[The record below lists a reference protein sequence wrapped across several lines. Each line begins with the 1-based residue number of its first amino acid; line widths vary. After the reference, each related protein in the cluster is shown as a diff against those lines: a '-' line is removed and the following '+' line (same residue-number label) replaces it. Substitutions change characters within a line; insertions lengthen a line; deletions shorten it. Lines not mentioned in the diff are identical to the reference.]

1 VIGLYLGHKALGIL
15 YGAAGSIVML
25 LLWVH
30 YSAQVFFLGA
40 AFTAVLAARRGR
52 PIEPTDHAVRVRL
65 EESAEAPHD

>member
-1 VIGLYLGHKALGIL
+1 M

-40 AFTAVLAARRGR
+40 AFTAVLAKRRGR
-52 PIEPTDHAVRVRL
+52 AIEPSEHAVRVRV
-65 EESAEAPHD
+65 EELAD